1 MSEVFVKKLNEAKKE
16 FQNKKIELIIDAL
29 LKSDPKEIL
38 GKSCC
43 LLYKRDDYVEII
55 TELLDRI
62 KVLNLGFV
70 GHKIDER
77 KPISEK
83 QKAKKAY
90 YDRASGEF
98 RIPTFDIFLACPIV
112 SGGDLKIEIS
122 LTMEDLR
129 HLVLSCQEV
138 NPKIHSCE
146 FHWKAH

>member
-1 MSEVFVKKLNEAKKE
+1 MSEVFVEKLNEAKKE
-16 FQNKKIELIIDAL
+16 FQSKKIELVVDAL
-29 LKSDPKEIL
+29 LKSDPKEML
-38 GKSCC
+38 GKSFCS
-43 LLYKRDDYVEII
+43 LYEHDYIEII
-55 TELLDRI
+55 TELLDKI

-77 KPISEK
+77 KPTSEK
-83 QKAKKAY
+83 QKAKKVY

-129 HLVLSCQEV
+129 HLVLSSQEV

-146 FHWKAH
+146 FHWKTH